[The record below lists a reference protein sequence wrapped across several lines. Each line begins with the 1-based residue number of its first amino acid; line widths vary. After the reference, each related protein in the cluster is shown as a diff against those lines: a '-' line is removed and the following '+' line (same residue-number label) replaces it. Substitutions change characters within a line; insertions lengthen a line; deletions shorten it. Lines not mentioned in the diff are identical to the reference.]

1 MRSLTLPCLVTVAL
15 VGCGAQVVLEDDGAG
30 GSGTTTSTTAT
41 KSVTSTTKATTNTG
55 SASTGFVLCDEHAD
69 CGNNPGMD
77 VCVFSGGFC
86 AQTCGPASPPCMPG
100 FTCDFCATASCPACK
115 NCIGACIPQ

>member
-1 MRSLTLPCLVTVAL
+1 VTLVLS
-15 VGCGAQVVLEDDGAG
+15 GCGAQVVLEEDDGAG
-30 GSGTTTSTTAT
+30 GSGTTTSTTG
-41 KSVTSTTKATTNTG
+41 VTSTTKATTNVG
-55 SASTGFVLCDEHAD
+55 SSSSGVVPCDEHAD
-69 CGNNPGMD
+69 CGSNPGMD

-100 FTCDFCATASCPACK
+100 FTCDLCATASCPACK